1 MWVWSDDLA
10 SQFPQIRRDS
20 GAKLPLLAIAVG
32 TEADL
37 ESVARE
43 VIGEYQATGDR
54 PPVDGDRSAAT
65 PR

>member
-10 SQFPQIRRDS
+10 SQFPEIRRDA
-20 GAKLPLLAIAVG
+20 GANLPLLAVAVG

-43 VIGEYQATGDR
+43 VIREYQAMGDR
-54 PPVDGDRSAAT
+54 PPVDGDWSAAT

>member
-10 SQFPQIRRDS
+10 SQFPEIRRDA

-32 TEADL
+32 PEADL
-37 ESVARE
+37 ESVARDM
-43 VIGEYQATGDR
+43 IREYQATGDR
-54 PPVDGDRSAAT
+54 PTVDGDLNAAT